1 MRFDSISCSAFL
13 SRAFLWFLLFS
24 FGPDFGQQYFSGIL
38 IADQFGMLLV
48 PSGSELATV
57 RLGEN
62 GLGEMI
68 DAGLSSLEAGFDLV
82 GESEE
87 FFYPVDDFGLFRQG
101 RCLST

>member
-38 IADQFGMLLV
+38 IADQFGMF
-48 PSGSELATV
+48 GSELVTV
-57 RLGEN
+57 HLGEN

-68 DAGLSSLEAGFDLV
+68 DAGLGGLEAGFDFV

-87 FFYPVDDFGLFRQG
+87 FFYPVDDFDLFRQG
-101 RCLST
+101 QCLST